1 MLLGNGRSVR
11 GGTGSRYSTVIVHC
25 AFDPEAHSEG
35 GSLEYVCR
43 PTPSTRDSRGNAAR
57 PQREAR
63 RQASLRPRRDCNFK
77 LARWGR
83 ASTGAG
89 WSRSCSTAN
98 GVQVVTVMPRTLA
111 LPATLNPGALS
122 PPKQLILQN
131 TGESGRPPPGKIG
144 LPGAQGAGNGGIG
157 PRAQLGRSP

>member
-1 MLLGNGRSVR
+1 MAAVSEEEPDHGIQLSSFTALL
-11 GGTGSRYSTVIVHC
+11 TSRRIPKVGHMCAGQLRVHATC
-25 AFDPEAHSEG
+25 
-35 GSLEYVCR
+35 
-43 PTPSTRDSRGNAAR
+43 DSRGNSAHDTAR

-63 RQASLRPRRDCNFK
+63 RQASLRPRRDCNLK

-111 LPATLNPGALS
+111 PPATLNPGALS

-131 TGESGRPPPGKIG
+131 TGGSGRPPPGKIG